1 MFGIG
6 TRIVAAAL
14 LGVTALFVGIGD
26 SLSSADEPQPPK
38 VLDPT
43 QFDRVGEV
51 HSLPFAGGIFD
62 TAEFGKVQ
70 DRMRRAME
78 ALVKD
83 PNDADSRKQLAEVW
97 GMMMRAMTG
106 GTEWASR
113 PGVLTASRAPGRAR
127 LGLHIAPLTPL
138 LADQLGLESGRGVA
152 VAGIVE
158 GSAAEKAGFKVH
170 DIVVEFSGKPV
181 TDPADFVRRVA
192 AVKAGERP
200 DAVVVRKG
208 KRVELKG
215 IDLPD
220 PQPEVVPMKPETAE
234 TGRVVDS
241 VSVSVS
247 NGAFT
252 AKAMRDGVSY
262 LITGKAGPDG
272 TSVEKIDVR
281 SGEETIEAQE
291 IGKVPEKYRPV
302 IEELLKLVGKPHAKF
317 IH

>member
-6 TRIVAAAL
+6 TRIVAGAL
-14 LGVTALFVGIGD
+14 LGVTALFVGIGG

-43 QFDRVGEV
+43 QLDREGEAL
-51 HSLPFAGGIFD
+51 SLPFARGAFD
-62 TAEFGKVQ
+62 TAEFGKAQ

-78 ALVKD
+78 ALAQN
-83 PNDADSRKQLAEVW
+83 PNDVDSRKHLDEAW
-97 GMMMRAMTG
+97 SMMMRAMTG
-106 GTEWASR
+106 GTEWASG
-113 PGVLTASRAPGRAR
+113 PGALTASRAPGRAR

-138 LADQLGLESGRGVA
+138 LADQLGLESGRGVG

-192 AVKAGERP
+192 SVKAGEKP

-215 IDLPD
+215 IDLPA
-220 PQPEVVPMKPETAE
+220 PQSEMKPET
-234 TGRVVDS
+234 TGSVNSLS
-241 VSVSVS
+241 VSVT

-262 LITGKAGPDG
+262 LVTGQAGPDG

-281 SGEETIEAQE
+281 SGEETIEARE

-302 IEELLKLVGKPHAKF
+302 VEELLKLVGKPQINA
-317 IH
+317 ID